1 MSEMTEYGDD
11 DEVLNDYRAIVSMAA
26 EGVEE
31 YLAVVDELQIA
42 SIENGNVDE
51 DVTLKAN
58 EWAGGLVESITEK
71 MDSDGVVPHYYIAA
85 LIEQLHQVG
94 YLYLMQG
101 LSECQHKKFV
111 EAFL

>member
-31 YLAVVDELQIA
+31 YLAVVDELQTA
-42 SIENGNVDE
+42 SIENGNIDE
-51 DVTLKAN
+51 NVIL
-58 EWAGGLVESITEK
+58 ESRMWAGNLVDTITEK
-71 MDSDGVVPHYYIAA
+71 MDSEGVVPHYYIAA

-94 YLYLMQG
+94 QLYLMQG
-101 LSECQHKKFV
+101 LSECQRKKFV
-111 EAFL
+111 EVFL

>member
-42 SIENGNVDE
+42 SIENGNIDE
-51 DVTLKAN
+51 NNPRVRK
-58 EWAGGLVESITEK
+58 WAGSLVA
-71 MDSDGVVPHYYIAA
+71 P
-85 LIEQLHQVG
+85 
-94 YLYLMQG
+94 
-101 LSECQHKKFV
+101 
-111 EAFL
+111 

>member
-1 MSEMTEYGDD
+1 MSNMTEYTDD
-11 DEVLNDYRAIVSMAA
+11 DEVLKDYRTIVSMAA
-26 EGVEE
+26 EGIEE
-31 YLAVVDELQIA
+31 YLAVVDELQSA
-42 SIENGNVDE
+42 SIENGNVNE

-71 MDSDGVVPHYYIAA
+71 MDSEGIVPHYYISA